1 MDIIYIGRAKGENMA
16 NMYCEHEKEHLQAV
30 ARAKEHIFAGSDVE
44 KICVVFRM
52 LADPT
57 RMKIVLA
64 LMQGEMCVYHLA
76 EVANGTVSGV
86 SHQLRVLR
94 DNKIVKAKRFGKN
107 VEYSIADNHVR
118 EIVKMGIE
126 HLACSLGEEDA

>member
-1 MDIIYIGRAKGENMA
+1 MA
-16 NMYCEHEKEHLQAV
+16 NMYCDREKEHSAAV
-30 ARAKEHIFAGSDVE
+30 LRAKENILAGSDVE
-44 KICVVFRM
+44 KICVIFRM

-76 EVANGTVSGV
+76 EVTNSTVSGV

-107 VEYSIADNHVR
+107 VEYSIADEHVH
-118 EIVKMGIE
+118 EIVKKGIE
-126 HLACSLGEEDA
+126 HLTCASEDEYGKNSTY

>member
-1 MDIIYIGRAKGENMA
+1 MA
-16 NMYCEHEKEHLQAV
+16 NMYCSHEREHEAAAQ
-30 ARAKEHIFAGSDVE
+30 RAKENILAGGDVE

-76 EVANGTVSGV
+76 EVADGTVSSV

-94 DNKIVKAKRFGKN
+94 DNKIVKAKRYGKN
-107 VEYSIADNHVR
+107 VEYSIADEHVR
-118 EIVKMGIE
+118 KIVKMGIE
-126 HLACSLGEEDA
+126 HLTCAMED